1 MTFLS
6 PIWFFALAALSIPV
20 LIHLWNIRPGK
31 TLKVGSISLIT
42 EASKNTSRSFKLMD
56 LLLLLLRCLLLAL
69 AALFLA
75 SPVWLRNPESDKA
88 KGWVLLPRENL
99 KESYQKFKS
108 RVDSLT
114 KAGFELHYFNTGFLK
129 IDTAKLPVIAPDTT
143 GNAGTANY
151 WSLIKQLDKQV
162 SASLPVVVI
171 TPNNQHH
178 FSGKKPSV
186 NLNLKWQTYT
196 AADSTSKWIAG
207 AWFTANNA
215 IKVTVGNS
223 GPAGT
228 YFTDKYIRNDGD
240 AELTANV
247 QNGQPVVNLKATGS
261 TPVIVDTATL
271 RIAVYTDQ
279 YALDANYLTA
289 ALNAVLTF
297 RGGRAIVK
305 QYRHPEQIPGGQTWL
320 FWLSDAPLNSQATQK
335 AGHTFKYEPGK
346 VSNVSTWITAT
357 KRNALPNSEQKISL
371 AKLIGTTQNNT
382 AIWQDGFGRPVLS
395 LENQHSIYHLYTHL
409 NPAWTDLVWNDDF
422 PKMILKLIESDPQA
436 LPAKYDKR
444 TLSDE
449 QLQPHKIT
457 EIKET
462 ATVKPIQKTDLS
474 KYFWLLLIIIFIAE
488 RWLAHKTKTT
498 VND

>member
-69 AALFLA
+69 VALFLA

-99 KESYQKFKS
+99 RESYQKFKP

-129 IDTAKLPVIAPDTT
+129 IDTAKLLVVTPDTT
-143 GNAGTANY
+143 DNAGTANY

-207 AWFTANNA
+207 AWFTNNNA

-223 GPAGT
+223 GPSSID
-228 YFTDKYIRNDGD
+228 FTDKYIRNDGD
-240 AELTANV
+240 KELTVNV
-247 QNGQPVVNLKATGS
+247 QNGKAVVNLKAPG
-261 TPVIVDTATL
+261 TPPMLVDTATL
-271 RIAVYTDQ
+271 RIAVYNDQ
-279 YALDANYLTA
+279 YALDANYLNA

-297 RGGRAIVK
+297 RGSRAIVK
-305 QYRHPEQIPGGQTWL
+305 QYRHPEQIPSGQTWL
-320 FWLSDAPLNSQATQK
+320 FWLSDAPLNSQAPHQAK
-335 AGHTFKYEPGK
+335 HIFKYEAGK
-346 VSNVSTWITAT
+346 VTNLSTWINGSN
-357 KRNALPNSEQKISL
+357 RYALPNSDQKIKL
-371 AKLIGTTQNNT
+371 TKLIGTTEKNT
-382 AIWQDGFGRPVLS
+382 PIWQDGFGRPVLS
-395 LENQHSIYHLYTHL
+395 LENQHGIYHLYTHF
-409 NPAWTDLVWNDDF
+409 NPVWNDLVWNANF
-422 PKMILKLIESDPQA
+422 PKMILKLIESAPQA
-436 LPAKYDKR
+436 VPAKYDKR
-444 TLSDE
+444 ILSDK
-449 QLQPHKIT
+449 QLQPNRIT

-462 ATVKPIQKTDLS
+462 ATVKPVAQTDLS
-474 KYFWLLLIIIFIAE
+474 KYFWLLLIILFIAE
-488 RWLAHKTKTT
+488 RWLAHKTKTQ